1 MRGKEMEGR
10 KNQSLL
16 LKKNKDWSSTIRR
29 GRERKEGDSL
39 HARTQ
44 LIKDSAAD
52 HRQHFSDP
60 AWTLAVLGQTE
71 QEENEIAEL
80 DRVGTRE
87 VVERFREVLR
97 GGSGGIKGSEGEE
110 EMTEGE
116 EVR

>member
-71 QEENEIAEL
+71 QEEDEIAEL